1 MRQWQQ
7 KHIKRYMYVPI
18 IQKTVS
24 YLLIAV
30 AVVLLWNR
38 FVNRGLLPISYAF
51 TVGGVLFLASAW
63 VSYLRLDGVKV
74 PLLTL
79 FRLRRKKP
87 VVRSFSDM
95 SDHIDEDIVSFEEL
109 IEEERHAC
117 CLLANLLCSIVFF
130 ALSLT

>member
-38 FVNRGLLPISYAF
+38 FVNRGL
-51 TVGGVLFLASAW
+51 
-63 VSYLRLDGVKV
+63 
-74 PLLTL
+74 LLTL